1 MGIKP
6 GRGKMPVLRKRL
18 LRTFL
23 GIKMTSSKIKSFS
36 VEGLFGTHD
45 VRILFDEDIKI
56 LVGENGIGKTQILNI
71 FYYTL
76 TRNFIKLSEFPFD
89 RVELSLGS
97 ELISFSKIEVIEEL
111 EIIREHPLI
120 KEIIN
125 LIGVS
130 QFKILR
136 DEILQRSPIKA
147 RMLIDNHPFYNRLT
161 TIAPSRYIVSLF
173 YLERYERRRSEL
185 KKEKSLT
192 SNLSECVEKI
202 KEFFKNDVILYF
214 PTFRRV
220 EEDLRNL
227 GYDDEE
233 FIVSQDDTSLINFGM
248 DDVVAKFKEIEETIR
263 DLLSEGLAQFTTD
276 ILNIVADDFPPN
288 SEELLNKINE
298 QDIEI
303 LLARV
308 GNQLPPKQKDAVK
321 SIVTNKQLKNPISGY
336 LLQKLIEIY
345 EKQKKLD
352 NSVKKFR
359 DVCNK
364 YLIDKKVFFDESAIR
379 IFVKS
384 ELSGEEIELSKLS
397 SGEKQIISI
406 FSKIYLIDDEE
417 QRFIVLFDEPELSLS
432 ILWQRELLPDIIN
445 SNRCDFLLA
454 VTHSPF
460 IFENEL
466 DRYAVGLNEY
476 VKIAKVSETVT
487 A

>member
-1 MGIKP
+1 
-6 GRGKMPVLRKRL
+6 
-18 LRTFL
+18 
-23 GIKMTSSKIKSFS
+23 MTSSKIKSFS

-45 VRILFDEDIKI
+45 VCIPFDEDIKI

-97 ELISFSKIEVIEEL
+97 ELISFSKT
-111 EIIREHPLI
+111 EIIEYIEYLCDTE
-120 KEIIN
+120 KF
-125 LIGVS
+125 
-130 QFKILR
+130 FKWFE
-136 DEILQRSPIKA
+136 DKP
-147 RMLIDNHPFYNRLT
+147 NF
-161 TIAPSRYIVSLF
+161 
-173 YLERYERRRSEL
+173 L
-185 KKEKSLT
+185 KKFREPINNSATDRAIKKFSKRA
-192 SNLSECVEKI
+192 EKI
-202 KEFFKNDVILYF
+202 KEFLAKNETLYF

-220 EEDLRNL
+220 EEDLRKL

-248 DDVVAKFKEIEETIR
+248 DDVVAKFKEIEETIK

-276 ILNIVADDFPPN
+276 ILNLVVDDVPPSN
-288 SEELLNKINE
+288 EELLNKINE

-321 SIVTNKQLKNPISGY
+321 SVVTNKQFKNLKNPLSGY

-352 NSVKKFR
+352 ESVKKFR

-445 SNRCDFLLA
+445 SKKCDFLLA

-476 VKIAKVSETVT
+476 VKIAKVSEKVT

>member
-1 MGIKP
+1 
-6 GRGKMPVLRKRL
+6 MPVLRG
-18 LRTFL
+18 TFL
-23 GIKMTSSKIKSFS
+23 GIKMKSSKIKSFS

-45 VRILFDEDIKI
+45 VRIPFDEDIKI
-56 LVGENGIGKTQILNI
+56 LVGENGIGKTQVLNI

-76 TRNFIKLSEFPFD
+76 TRNFIKLSEFSFD

-97 ELISFSKIEVIEEL
+97 EVISFSKTEVIEK
-111 EIIREHPLI
+111 IINSIGIDQFKSLGNAIIHSNQTEVKNIFKNHQIYSFFKNIEPSKLI
-120 KEIIN
+120 KLYVDFENIEN
-125 LIGVS
+125 
-130 QFKILR
+130 R
-136 DEILQRSPIKA
+136 RSTSVKNDKD
-147 RMLIDNHPFYNRLT
+147 LIDNMSKCF
-161 TIAPSRYIVSLF
+161 
-173 YLERYERRRSEL
+173 
-185 KKEKSLT
+185 
-192 SNLSECVEKI
+192 EKI
-202 KEFFKNDVILYF
+202 KDFLKNHVILYF

-227 GYDDEE
+227 GYDDKKP
-233 FIVSQDDTSLINFGM
+233 IVSQDDSSLINFGM
-248 DDVVAKFKEIEETIR
+248 DDVVAKLKEIEKKIK
-263 DLLSEGLAQFTTD
+263 DLLSEGLAQFTAD
-276 ILNIVADDFPPN
+276 ILNIIADDFPPN

-298 QDIEI
+298 QDIDI

-321 SIVTNKQLKNPISGY
+321 SIVTNKQFKNPLSGY

-352 NSVKKFR
+352 DSVKKFR

-406 FSKIYLIDDEE
+406 FSKIYLIDDEQ

-445 SNRCDFLLA
+445 SNKCDFLLA

-466 DRYAVGLNEY
+466 DRHAVGLNEY
-476 VKIAKVSETVT
+476 VKIAKVSEAVT

>member
-1 MGIKP
+1 
-6 GRGKMPVLRKRL
+6 
-18 LRTFL
+18 
-23 GIKMTSSKIKSFS
+23 MTSSKIKSFS
-36 VEGLFGTHD
+36 VLGLFGTND
-45 VRILFDEDIKI
+45 VRITFDEEIKI

-76 TRNFIKLSEFPFD
+76 TRNFIKLSEFRFD
-89 RVELSLGS
+89 RVELTLGS
-97 ELISFSKIEVIEEL
+97 QTLSFSKIEVIEYL
-111 EIIREHPLI
+111 EIIREHPLVQ
-120 KEIIN
+120 EIIN

-130 QFKILR
+130 QFQSLR
-136 DEILQRSPIKA
+136 NEILKGSQRRAISIV
-147 RMLIDNHPFYNRLT
+147 DNHPVYSRLT
-161 TIAPSRYIVSLF
+161 TIAPSRIIVSILDS
-173 YLERYERRRSEL
+173 EPQENRRRILL
-185 KKEKSLT
+185 KNDKKLT
-192 SNLSECVEKI
+192 SNLSHCAEKI
-202 KEFFKNDVILYF
+202 KEFLEKDLILYF

-220 EEDLRNL
+220 EEDLHNL
-227 GYDDEE
+227 GYDDEDE
-233 FIVSQDDTSLINFGM
+233 FILSQDDTSLINFGM
-248 DDVVAKFKEIEETIR
+248 DDVVAKFEQIEETIK
-263 DLLSEGLAQFTTD
+263 DLLSEGLAQFTKD
-276 ILNIVADDFPPN
+276 ILNLVVDDVPPKN
-288 SEELLNKINE
+288 EDILNKINE
-298 QDIEI
+298 QDIDI

-321 SIVTNKQLKNPISGY
+321 SIVTNKQLKNLKNPLSGY

-364 YLIDKKVFFDESAIR
+364 YLIEKKVFFDESAIR

-384 ELSGEEIELSKLS
+384 DLSGEEIEPRKLS

-406 FSKIYLIDDEE
+406 FSKIYLIDNDK

-445 SNRCDFLLA
+445 SKKCDFLLA

-476 VKIAKVSETVT
+476 VKLSKISETVT

>member
-1 MGIKP
+1 
-6 GRGKMPVLRKRL
+6 
-18 LRTFL
+18 
-23 GIKMTSSKIKSFS
+23 MTSSKIKSFS
-36 VEGLFGTHD
+36 VLGLFGTHN
-45 VRILFDEDIKI
+45 VCITFDEEIKI

-76 TRNFIKLSEFPFD
+76 TRNFLKLSEFRFD

-97 ELISFSKIEVIEEL
+97 QTLSFSKIEVIEYL

-120 KEIIN
+120 EEIIN
-125 LIGVS
+125 LIGFS
-130 QFKILR
+130 EFQFLR
-136 DEILQRSPIKA
+136 SEILNSSPTKA
-147 RMLIDNHPFYNRLT
+147 INFIEKHPIYRRLT
-161 TIAPSRYIVSLF
+161 TIAPSRFIVSIL
-173 YLERYERRRSEL
+173 YSERQENRRRVLL
-185 KKEKSLT
+185 KNDKTLT
-192 SNLSECVEKI
+192 SNISECAEKI
-202 KEFFKNDVILYF
+202 KDFLENDLILYF

-220 EEDLRNL
+220 EEDLHNL
-227 GYDDEE
+227 GYDDDE
-233 FIVSQDDTSLINFGM
+233 FIFSQDDTSLINFGM
-248 DDVVAKFKEIEETIR
+248 DDVVAKFEQIEESIKN
-263 DLLSEGLAQFTTD
+263 LLSEGLAQFTKD
-276 ILNIVADDFPPN
+276 ILKLVVDDF
-288 SEELLNKINE
+288 SQIDREILNKINE
-298 QDIEI
+298 QDIDI

-308 GNQLPPKQKDAVK
+308 GNQLPVEQKDAVK
-321 SIVTNKQLKNPISGY
+321 NIVTNKQLKNLKNPLSGY

-364 YLIDKKVFFDESAIR
+364 YLIEKKVFFDESAIR
-379 IFVKS
+379 IFVRS

-397 SGEKQIISI
+397 SGEKQIISM

-432 ILWQRELLPDIIN
+432 IFWQRELLPDIIN
-445 SNRCDFLLA
+445 SNKCDFLLA

-476 VKIAKVSETVT
+476 VKLSKNSATVT

>member
-1 MGIKP
+1 MK
-6 GRGKMPVLRKRL
+6 
-18 LRTFL
+18 
-23 GIKMTSSKIKSFS
+23 SSKIKSFS
-36 VEGLFGTHD
+36 VYGLFGTRD
-45 VRILFDEDIKI
+45 VCIPFDEDIKI

-76 TRNFIKLSEFPFD
+76 TGNFIKLSEFPFD
-89 RVELSLGS
+89 KVKLSLGS
-97 ELISFSKIEVIEEL
+97 EIISFSKTEAIEYI
-111 EIIREHPLI
+111 EIICQHPVIQDIL
-120 KEIIN
+120 N
-125 LIGVS
+125 LIGFS

-136 DEILQRSPIKA
+136 NYILKGNLIKA
-147 RMLIDNHPFYNRLT
+147 QDFIENHPSYNRLK
-161 TIAPSRYIVSLF
+161 TIAT
-173 YLERYERRRSEL
+173 SEDL
-185 KKEKSLT
+185 VFFLH
-192 SNLSECVEKI
+192 SNLVGNKRKTSLNNDNNLSRNISECAEKI
-202 KEFFKNDVILYF
+202 KEFLESDIILYF

-233 FIVSQDDTSLINFGM
+233 FIFSQDDTSLINFGM
-248 DDVVAKFKEIEETIR
+248 DDVVAKFEQIEETIKE
-263 DLLSEGLAQFTTD
+263 LLSEGLAQFTTD
-276 ILNIVADDFPPN
+276 ILNLVVDDVPPSN
-288 SEELLNKINE
+288 EELLNKINE

-308 GNQLPPKQKDAVK
+308 GNQLPPKQKDAIK
-321 SIVTNKQLKNPISGY
+321 RIVTKKEFKNPLSGY

-352 NSVKKFR
+352 DSVKKFR

-364 YLIDKKVFFDESAIR
+364 YLIEKKVFFDESAIR

-445 SNRCDFLLA
+445 SNKCDFLLA

>member
-1 MGIKP
+1 MK
-6 GRGKMPVLRKRL
+6 
-18 LRTFL
+18 
-23 GIKMTSSKIKSFS
+23 SSNIKSFS

-45 VRILFDEDIKI
+45 VRIPFDEDIKI
-56 LVGENGIGKTQILNI
+56 IVGENGIGKTQVLNI

-89 RVELSLGS
+89 KVELSLES
-97 ELISFSKIEVIEEL
+97 EIISFSKTEVTEYFINSIGIE
-111 EIIREHPLI
+111 
-120 KEIIN
+120 
-125 LIGVS
+125 
-130 QFKILR
+130 QFKSLR
-136 DEILQRSPIKA
+136 NALVHSTQTEQKNIIKNYPIYSFLQKIEPSKLIELYFDLDNLENRRNASVKNDKN
-147 RMLIDNHPFYNRLT
+147 LIDNM
-161 TIAPSRYIVSLF
+161 A
-173 YLERYERRRSEL
+173 
-185 KKEKSLT
+185 K
-192 SNLSECVEKI
+192 CAEKI
-202 KEFFKNDVILYF
+202 KEFLKNDIILYF

-233 FIVSQDDTSLINFGM
+233 FIFSQDDTSLINFGM
-248 DDVVAKFKEIEETIR
+248 DDVVGNFKQIEETIK

-276 ILNIVADDFPPN
+276 ILNLVVDDVPPSN
-288 SEELLNKINE
+288 EELLNKINE

-321 SIVTNKQLKNPISGY
+321 SLVISKQLKNLKNPLSGY

-364 YLIDKKVFFDESAIR
+364 YLINKKVFFDESSIR

-445 SNRCDFLLA
+445 SNKCDFLLA

-476 VKIAKVSETVT
+476 VKIAKVSEPVT

>member
-1 MGIKP
+1 
-6 GRGKMPVLRKRL
+6 MPVLRKRL
-18 LRTFL
+18 LFL
-23 GIKMTSSKIKSFS
+23 GIKMKSSKIKSFS

-45 VRILFDEDIKI
+45 VRIPFDEDIKI

-97 ELISFSKIEVIEEL
+97 EIISFSKTEVIEYL

-120 KEIIN
+120 QEIIN

-130 QFKILR
+130 QFQILR
-136 DEILQRSPIKA
+136 DEVLKCHSPSMA
-147 RMLIDNHPFYNRLT
+147 REFIEKHPIYNHLT
-161 TIAPSRYIVSLF
+161 TIVPSKVIISTF
-173 YLERYERRRSEL
+173 HSEL
-185 KKEKSLT
+185 KKEKNLAL
-192 SNLSECVEKI
+192 NLSTDVEKI
-202 KEFFKNDVILYF
+202 KKFLKNEIILYF

-227 GYDDEE
+227 GYNDEE
-233 FIVSQDDTSLINFGM
+233 FIVNQDDTSLMNFGM
-248 DDVVAKFKEIEETIR
+248 DDVVAKFKEIEETIKN
-263 DLLSEGLAQFTTD
+263 LLSEGLAQFTAD
-276 ILNIVADDFPPN
+276 ILNIVADDFPPS

-321 SIVTNKQLKNPISGY
+321 SVVTNKQLKNPLSGY

-352 NSVKKFR
+352 DSVKRFR

-364 YLIDKKVFFDESAIR
+364 YLIEKKVFFDESRIR

-397 SGEKQIISI
+397 SGEKQIIYI
-406 FSKIYLIDDEE
+406 FSKIYLIDDEQ
-417 QRFIVLFDEPELSLS
+417 QRFLVLFDETELSLS

-445 SNRCDFLLA
+445 SDKCDFLLA

-476 VKIAKVSETVT
+476 VKIAKVSEAVT